1 MRPTL
6 WQRLMAEAAG
16 TFMLT
21 VVAIGVDVL
30 YFTGHHV
37 DDVSRWLA
45 RGFIAAAAIFAFSAV
60 SGAHLNPAV
69 TFGFAL
75 RGVFPWP
82 RAAAY
87 AVAQFVGA
95 FAAAGLAFAL
105 YGPLL
110 GLGAS
115 HPGPGFSTGVAV
127 ACEFVLTAMT
137 MFVILATAREEAV
150 VGKDAALAIG
160 FTIAACG
167 FCAGAI
173 SGSSMNPART
183 IAPQLLAGQ
192 FSLMW
197 IYFAGPLAGAAAG
210 VGLHWLTFGAP
221 KKAERKTAR
230 GGS

>member
-1 MRPTL
+1 
-6 WQRLMAEAAG
+6 
-16 TFMLT
+16 
-21 VVAIGVDVL
+21 
-30 YFTGHHV
+30 
-37 DDVSRWLA
+37 
-45 RGFIAAAAIFAFSAV
+45 
-60 SGAHLNPAV
+60 V

-87 AVAQFVGA
+87 VVAQFVGA

-105 YGPLL
+105 YGGLL

-115 HPGPGFSTGVAV
+115 HPGPGFSSGVAV
-127 ACEFVLTAMT
+127 ACECVLTAMT

-173 SGSSMNPART
+173 SGASMNPART
-183 IAPQLLAGQ
+183 IAPQLLAEEAKESFRSDRGLGRRDRLLFDQGWRPGQ
-192 FSLMW
+192 TMH
-197 IYFAGPLAGAAAG
+197 
-210 VGLHWLTFGAP
+210 VN
-221 KKAERKTAR
+221 
-230 GGS
+230 GGTVVNG